1 MCKGPHLLLPV
12 EILGDRLM
20 ADILCHGQN
29 HRVARIIL
37 APQMSKISLPEV
49 KLTEFA
55 NFGSRDLFTVF
66 LNDVGSE
73 AQITSMLMGTALKP
87 QYANIS
93 YSKPDT
99 PWACTAHG
107 SATEATE
114 SCCLR
119 GG

>member
-1 MCKGPHLLLPV
+1 M
-12 EILGDRLM
+12 LGKS
-20 ADILCHGQN
+20 IHC
-29 HRVARIIL
+29 VTRIIL